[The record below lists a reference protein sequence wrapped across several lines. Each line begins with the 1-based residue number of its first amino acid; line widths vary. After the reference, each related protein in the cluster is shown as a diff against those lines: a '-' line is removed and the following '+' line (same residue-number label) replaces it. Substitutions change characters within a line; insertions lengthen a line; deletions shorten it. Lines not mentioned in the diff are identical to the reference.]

1 MALNRARLGGDR
13 DCVILEIGDRP
24 QGDEVSYP
32 TDDIQAVMD
41 RSGKWQM
48 RSDALC
54 KRSLCR
60 GILDYSSRISSIA
73 IGGFATQTRNPMQN
87 FPPAGRATEG

>member
-13 DCVILEIGDRP
+13 DCVILEIGDRT

-54 KRSLCR
+54 A
-60 GILDYSSRISSIA
+60 Y
-73 IGGFATQTRNPMQN
+73 RN
-87 FPPAGRATEG
+87 

>member
-13 DCVILEIGDRP
+13 DCVILEIGDRT

-41 RSGKWQM
+41 RSGKWQFVHRM
-48 RSDALC
+48 GRLISMPAWRLIFISAL
-54 KRSLCR
+54 
-60 GILDYSSRISSIA
+60 II
-73 IGGFATQTRNPMQN
+73 
-87 FPPAGRATEG
+87 